1 MTGVQTCALPIS
13 TTRNVKVR
21 ARLSHGNL
29 NPGAFVKVLLNEK
42 IKGIVVPSN
51 AIIPD
56 ALSSQ
61 VVLVRNGKAVYQN
74 VETGIR
80 NSDIVEIT
88 DGLKVGDTVVVSGVL
103 FVRPN
108 GAVKIKKLKNG

>member
-1 MTGVQTCALPIS
+1 
-13 TTRNVKVR
+13 
-21 ARLSHGNL
+21 LS
-29 NPGAFVKVLLNEK
+29 PGAFVKVLLNEK
-42 IKGIVVPSN
+42 INGIVAPTN

-56 ALSSQ
+56 ALSNL
-61 VVLVRNGKAVYQN
+61 VVLVKNSKAVYQN

-80 NSDIVEIT
+80 TSDVVEIT

-108 GAVKIKKLKNG
+108 GNVKIKKIRNY